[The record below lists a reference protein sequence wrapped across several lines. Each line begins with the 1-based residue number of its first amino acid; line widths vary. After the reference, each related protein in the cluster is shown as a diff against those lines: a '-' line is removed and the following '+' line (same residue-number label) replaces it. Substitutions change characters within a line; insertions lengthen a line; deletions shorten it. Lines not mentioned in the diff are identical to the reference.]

1 MKKVLLVF
9 CMFLITLNLFACT
22 KAENTLLISKY
33 FESTSIENNSIE
45 IYNYGESDAKLK
57 NYKIEIYQNGSREVT
72 YSISLSGTL
81 APEGFYLVTS
91 DNASNSTVTGISNL
105 ESSDLL
111 FNGDDVVA
119 LVYNGNIVDIVGDL
133 GSTGDYGKDV
143 TLIRKD
149 SAMVAS
155 AEFSAYN
162 FITYQPDLFQYA
174 GNKDYPISNN
184 EGMIDGPRLTDEYRN
199 MPFIDPN
206 NPALGG
212 GGAIEVTLSSVADGD
227 TASFWSLDRQSYYR
241 VRFFFIDT
249 KEVAGTGSVFGQP
262 WGYPASSFTKDIL
275 NDARDTGKK
284 IEIQSIK
291 GNSIVDG
298 YDRFLGLVWVDGELV
313 NYMVVRAGLSDA
325 NAANPS
331 SNLTSMGYLG
341 VPYYAFLQ
349 NAWER
354 ASLNNWGIHTPDDP
368 NWNYAEGKPILP
380 IVNIPNARLYN
391 PEIDD

>member
-1 MKKVLLVF
+1 MKKILLVF
-9 CMFLITLNLFACT
+9 GMLLVTLNLLACS

-45 IYNYGESDAKLK
+45 IYNYGEIDAKLK

-72 YSISLSGTL
+72 YSIALSGTL
-81 APEGFYLVTS
+81 APEEFYLLTS
-91 DNASNSTVTGISNL
+91 DNASNTTVSNQ
-105 ESSDLL
+105 SDLASPELL
-111 FNGDDVVA
+111 FNGDDVVT
-119 LVYNGNIVDIVGDL
+119 LVYDGNIVDVLGDL
-133 GSTGDYGKDV
+133 GSTSDYGKDV

-149 SAMVAS
+149 SSMVAS
-155 AEFSAYN
+155 SEFSSYN
-162 FITYQPDLFQYA
+162 FITYQPNLFEYI
-174 GNKDYPISNN
+174 GNKDYSISTNQQ
-184 EGMIDGPRLTDEYRN
+184 MIDGPRLTDEYRN
-199 MPFIDPN
+199 LPFIDPN
-206 NPALGG
+206 NSSLGG
-212 GGAIEVTLSSVADGD
+212 GGAIEVTLVTVADGD
-227 TASFWSLDRQSYYR
+227 TASFYSLDGLTYYR

-262 WGYPASSFTKDIL
+262 WGYPASAFTKEIL
-275 NDARDTGKK
+275 YDARDTNKK

-291 GNSIVDG
+291 GNSLVDG

-313 NYMVVRAGLSDA
+313 NYMVVRAGLSDV

-331 SNLTSMGYLG
+331 SSLTSMAYEGI
-341 VPYYAFLQ
+341 PYYAFLQ

-354 ASLNNWGIHTPDDP
+354 ASMNKWGIHTPDDP

-380 IVNIPNARLYN
+380 LDAVPDARLYN